1 MPEKKNDALSWWRL
15 RVAQGVTP
23 YMQRTFDPALA
34 ASLLERSDA
43 EDIAKTYAPYTW
55 DLSKAG
61 QCVICDEP
69 GFKNP
74 SEILGSH
81 KREWF
86 CEKHIQR
93 RRYLLVEVSEGEPLE
108 KVVERLRELHFK
120 AKRGSSFSERC
131 AEGQRKRRLKEARLK

>member
-1 MPEKKNDALSWWRL
+1 
-15 RVAQGVTP
+15 
-23 YMQRTFDPALA
+23 MQPTFDPALVA
-34 ASLLERSDA
+34 ILLERPGA
-43 EDIAKTYAPYTW
+43 EDIAKAYAPYTW

-74 SEILGSH
+74 SKILGSH

-93 RRYLLVEVSEGEPLE
+93 KLYLLVEVSAGEPLA

-120 AKRGSSFSERC
+120 AKRGAQQRASVPFSERC
-131 AEGQRKRRLKEARLK
+131 AEGQRNRRLKEARLK